1 MELFPSMFH
10 MEAQSPTHVMMDLNL
25 LETVWVFAGM
35 EFGVFLNQ
43 SAVSGHN
50 CIHMSCNNYRMHYIY
65 MCMYYTII
73 QKFYLG
79 TYVHKLHTQGN
90 LVVYNLLSSCI
101 HVCTYLRII

>member
-43 SAVSGHN
+43 SAVS
-50 CIHMSCNNYRMHYIY
+50 I
-65 MCMYYTII
+65 
-73 QKFYLG
+73 
-79 TYVHKLHTQGN
+79 
-90 LVVYNLLSSCI
+90 
-101 HVCTYLRII
+101 